1 MTDPYAAEAA
11 DALDIDDALDAP
23 SRDLD
28 RQADALL
35 REPRTFEGAPS
46 IRESLRHDAEA
57 GRAWARERAALSR
70 EAIRESP
77 RKATLYAVGVGILLG
92 LLLAR

>member
-11 DALDIDDALDAP
+11 DALDIDEALDAP

-35 REPRTFEGAPS
+35 REPRAIGGAPP
-46 IRESLRHDAEA
+46 IRQSLRHDAEA
-57 GRAWARERAALSR
+57 GRVWAYRRSELAR

-77 RKATLYAVGVGILLG
+77 RKATLYAVGVGVLLG
-92 LLLAR
+92 LLIAR

>member
-11 DALDIDDALDAP
+11 DALDIEDAPDAP
-23 SRDLD
+23 SRGLD

-35 REPRTFEGAPS
+35 REPRMIQGAPS
-46 IRESLRHDAEA
+46 IRESMRHDAEA
-57 GRAWARERAALSR
+57 GRVWAYRRSELAR

-77 RKATLYAVGVGILLG
+77 RKATLYALGVGVLLG
-92 LLLAR
+92 LLIAR